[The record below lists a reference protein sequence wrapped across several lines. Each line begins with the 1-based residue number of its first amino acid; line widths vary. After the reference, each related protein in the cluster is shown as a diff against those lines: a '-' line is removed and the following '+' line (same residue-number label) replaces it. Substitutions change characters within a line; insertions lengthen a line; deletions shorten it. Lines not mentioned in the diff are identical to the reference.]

1 MKLLF
6 DQNIS
11 YRIIKK
17 LNDKFPESKHVSQV
31 GLNDSEDIDIWQY
44 AKREDYV
51 IITFDSD
58 YYDISLINGCPPKLI
73 WLRTG
78 NITTE
83 EISKILLSN
92 IEVITDFVL
101 NLENTDKACLEIDS
115 YIPSQTFA
123 TIRPESSE

>member
-17 LNDKFPESKHVSQV
+17 LNDKFPESKHVSQL

-78 NITTE
+78 NLTTE
-83 EISKILLSN
+83 EISIILISN
-92 IEVITDFVL
+92 IGVITDFVL

-115 YIPSQTFA
+115 
-123 TIRPESSE
+123 